1 MQIQKLFICVGG
13 LSFGAATSAASY
25 HAPEVQAGDEQLIWV
40 DGSAGRLRVSDGG
53 GGGVPLVFV
62 HSLAGNRSQ
71 WRDQLSHARQTR
83 RAVAFDFRGHGES
96 DKPTGADYS
105 LEGTAED
112 IAAVVDELGLE
123 RFILVGHSFG
133 GGAVAVYAG
142 QHPDRVAALL
152 FVDPIGDVRGVG
164 AQIEMLIQLLDS
176 PSFQSTARVYYEGI
190 LANASPAV
198 REAVMASLFETS
210 QEAIVGAF
218 RSLAAFDPVT
228 TLRPFDGPMLS
239 VISDLN
245 NFTTSLHN
253 VVPNLP
259 SQQITATS
267 HWLHMDKPEE
277 FNQHLDRFLSTV
289 R

>member
-1 MQIQKLFICVGG
+1 MQIRKLFICIGS
-13 LSFGAATSAASY
+13 LSLGAATPAVSY
-25 HAPEVQAGDEQLIWV
+25 GAPEVQTGDEQLIWV

-53 GGGVPLVFV
+53 NGAVPIVFV
-62 HSLAGNRSQ
+62 HALAGNRSQ
-71 WRDQLSHARQTR
+71 WQDQLAHARQTR

-96 DKPTGADYS
+96 DKPIGADYS
-105 LEGTAED
+105 LQGTAED
-112 IAAVVDELGLE
+112 IAAVVDKLGLE
-123 RFILVGHSFG
+123 RFVLVGHSFG
-133 GGAVAVYAG
+133 GGAAAVYAG

-152 FVDPIGDVRGVG
+152 FVDPIGDQRGVG
-164 AQIEMLIQLLDS
+164 AQIEMLVMLLDS
-176 PSFQSTARVYYEGI
+176 PSFQSTARLYYEGI
-190 LANASPAV
+190 LANALPTV
-198 REAVMASLFETS
+198 REAVMASLLETS

-218 RSLAAFDPVT
+218 RSLTEFDPIT
-228 TLRPFDGPMLS
+228 TLQPFDGPMLS

-259 SQQITATS
+259 SQPITGTS
-267 HWLHMDKPEE
+267 HWLHMDRPEE